1 MSDYIDFAIY
11 GHRLEF
17 SRCPY
22 NLFRLLFNA
31 EEMKTRNFGI
41 GTPLVFL
48 TVAVTLVNTLLYLF
62 CGSVENDKNG
72 DSMFNFND
80 SSYI

>member
-1 MSDYIDFAIY
+1 
-11 GHRLEF
+11 
-17 SRCPY
+17 
-22 NLFRLLFNA
+22 
-31 EEMKTRNFGI
+31 MKTRNFGI

>member
-1 MSDYIDFAIY
+1 MAPQKCSNI
-11 GHRLEF
+11 
-17 SRCPY
+17 
-22 NLFRLLFNA
+22 
-31 EEMKTRNFGI
+31 RNSY
-41 GTPLVFL
+41 LVFL